1 MQDQPAAGTQGRRRG
16 GWGASCLQL
25 SERPGHCLVPA
36 ILFSLRVLSHRPRPH
51 LRQQRVAVANTGRQ
65 QISGVDEAHTGH
77 HAGGPGS
84 IRMARRR
91 SDRHTHTDSLHAHRR
106 SHSFTHFDPNRHT
119 DRRAHPC
126 VIFERQMCAS
136 HSQARAQTHSHAVD
150 SARSWGC
157 STMPALA
164 HSSTGWTVC
173 IRAWSLV
180 SCRMRRHTRG
190 RAEPE
195 VGCALPCPT
204 GGRAPVGLP

>member
-1 MQDQPAAGTQGRRRG
+1 
-16 GWGASCLQL
+16 
-25 SERPGHCLVPA
+25 
-36 ILFSLRVLSHRPRPH
+36 
-51 LRQQRVAVANTGRQ
+51 VAVANTGRQ

-119 DRRAHPC
+119 DRRTHPC
-126 VIFERQMCAS
+126 VIFERQVCAS